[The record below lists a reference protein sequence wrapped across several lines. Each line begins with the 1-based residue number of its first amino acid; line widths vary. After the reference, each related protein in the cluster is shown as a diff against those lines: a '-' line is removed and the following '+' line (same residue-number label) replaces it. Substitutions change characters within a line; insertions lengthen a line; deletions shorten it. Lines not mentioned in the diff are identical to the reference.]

1 MFIAF
6 IYVTV
11 IQPTEHLLFWK
22 YLYNMD
28 PTRIANHLR
37 NFKFTRRLR
46 LCRQRAV
53 GEVVT
58 IVVWNIPYK
67 RHEHYVPP
75 KWWLPPCRLHSVLTH
90 KILWIK

>member
-1 MFIAF
+1 
-6 IYVTV
+6 V

-22 YLYNMD
+22 YLYDMD
-28 PTRIANHLR
+28 PIRIANHLR

-46 LCRQRAV
+46 LWRQRAV
-53 GEVVT
+53 GEMVT

-67 RHEHYVPP
+67 RQEHYVPP
-75 KWWLPPCRLHSVLTH
+75 KWWLPPCRLHSVITH